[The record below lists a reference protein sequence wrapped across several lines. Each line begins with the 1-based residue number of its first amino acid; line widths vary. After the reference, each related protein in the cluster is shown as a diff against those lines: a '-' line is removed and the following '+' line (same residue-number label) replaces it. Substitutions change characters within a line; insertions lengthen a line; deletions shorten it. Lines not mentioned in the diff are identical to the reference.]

1 VPISYMNNTTTPGTS
16 APVVT
21 PPSTVGDPYTDVFV
35 YYADTNSND
44 YTVKSTIGA
53 LLKDDLKNSV
63 NVVLHKIELNYQF
76 TGANQQISYNY
87 CYVEEAV
94 STNMMGVFHG
104 GNSVSS
110 GANNDHATIAN
121 RITATMLVDAQ
132 IRPTSSITMEPTFYM
147 HASRGVRLALYVYIR
162 RSAPRIVYRELA
174 SLK

>member
-1 VPISYMNNTTTPGTS
+1 MNNSTAPGTS
-16 APVVT
+16 TAVVT
-21 PPSTVGDPYTDVFV
+21 PPSIVADPYTDVFV
-35 YYADTNSND
+35 YYADTDGGD

-76 TGANQQISYNY
+76 SGSNQHIAYNY
-87 CYVEEAV
+87 CYVEEAITT
-94 STNMMGVFHG
+94 SMMGLFHG

-110 GANNDHATIAN
+110 GSNNDHATVAN
-121 RITATMLVDAQ
+121 RVTATMLVDAQ

-147 HASRGVRLALYVYIR
+147 RASKGVRVALYIYIR
-162 RSAPRIVYRELA
+162 RSAPRIIYRQLA